1 MPTLDDHRSALAA
14 SGLSRRGLLAGGLG
28 VGALAVLSACGSSS
42 EKTSAKKNGQTVTW
56 TDARGKKIQLSS
68 ATGNVVAQ
76 SSAAAALLDAGYQV
90 KAAYGEL
97 TPKNGK
103 LDYQAG
109 QLNLSDLTVIGRTYG
124 QFDVEKYAGV
134 DPDLLIDMCYDNKTL
149 WYVPKNDV
157 DEVEQLAPTLGIQT
171 LDLDL
176 PGMIDQFMRLSK
188 DLGGDTE
195 GAAVQQAKTAY
206 DDALAAVRTAA
217 KANPKLRVVAM
228 SSSSTN
234 VYFVD
239 AEQSPDIAYLRTL
252 GVTVPEIKAP
262 SRAVFLED
270 SWERAGDH
278 PADVIL
284 YDARVPR
291 PTNAAWSRLPA
302 VKAGQVF
309 PWYAAAP
316 YSYRSYGEV
325 YGALAPKLHAARVL
339 TS

>member
-1 MPTLDDHRSALAA
+1 
-14 SGLSRRGLLAGGLG
+14 
-28 VGALAVLSACGSSS
+28 
-42 EKTSAKKNGQTVTW
+42 
-56 TDARGKKIQLSS
+56 
-68 ATGNVVAQ
+68 VVAQ

-109 QLNLSDLTVIGRTYG
+109 QLDLSKLTVIGRTYG

-157 DEVEQLAPTLGIQT
+157 EQVEQVAPTLGIRAT
-171 LDLDL
+171 GLDL

-195 GAAVQQAKTAY
+195 GAAVSRAKATY
-206 DDALAAVRTAA
+206 DDALAAVRSAA
-217 KANPKLRVVAM
+217 KTNPRPRVVVM
-228 SSSSTN
+228 SSSTTN
-234 VYFVD
+234 VYIAD
-239 AEQSPDIAYLRTL
+239 PEQSPDIGYLREL

-262 SRAVFLED
+262 AGMVFVTA
-270 SWERAGDH
+270 SWERAADR

-302 VKAGQVF
+302 VRAGQVY

-316 YSYRSYGEV
+316 YSYRSYGSV
-325 YGALAPKLHAARVL
+325 YAALAPKLRDARVV

>member
-1 MPTLDDHRSALAA
+1 MPSARDRRSIPA
-14 SGLSRRGLLAGGLG
+14 SALSRRSLLAGSLGLG
-28 VGALAVLSACGSSS
+28 AMAALSACGSSS
-42 EKTSAKKNGQTVTW
+42 GHPAAKKGGGAVVW
-56 TDARGKKIQLSS
+56 TDARGKRIPLSS
-68 ATGNVVAQ
+68 ATKNVVAQ

-90 KAAYGEL
+90 AAAYGEL

-109 QLNLSDLTVIGRTYG
+109 RLDLAKLTVIGRTYG

-134 DPDLLIDMCYDNKTL
+134 DPDLLVDMCYDDKTL

-157 DEVEQLAPTLGIQT
+157 DQVEQLAPTLGIRAT
-171 LDLDL
+171 GLDL

-195 GAAVQQAKTAY
+195 GAAVSQAKAAY
-206 DDALAAVRTAA
+206 DDALAAVRAAA
-217 KANPKLRVVAM
+217 KANPKPRVVVM
-228 SSSSTN
+228 SSSTTN
-234 VYFVD
+234 VYIAD
-239 AEQSPDIAYLRTL
+239 PEQSPDIGYLREL

-262 SRAVFLED
+262 AGMVFVTA
-270 SWERAGDH
+270 SWERAADY

-291 PTNAAWSRLPA
+291 PTNPAWSRLPA
-302 VKAGQVF
+302 VRAGQVY

-316 YSYRSYGEV
+316 YSYRSYGSV
-325 YGALAPKLHAARVL
+325 YAALAPRLRSARVVA
-339 TS
+339 S